1 MRYQDLPRRS
11 PRHPLHRVLVSS
23 GVTVTDAAMALGCS
37 RAWLSGV
44 IHGHRTPG
52 PDLAARMGELE
63 LALREELVGVDDDYR
78 A

>member
-1 MRYQDLPRRS
+1 MRYKDLPRRS

-63 LALREELVGVDDDYR
+63 LALREDAGGVGHEH